1 MTKLEFGMATRD
13 ITPRYPV
20 WAHGY
25 ANRTSPSSGV
35 RESLSLGC
43 LAASNGENQIL
54 IFALD
59 MIGVLSDVCE
69 EL

>member
-43 LAASNGENQIL
+43 LAASNGENHIL

-59 MIGVLSDVCE
+59 MFFVHYYVC
-69 EL
+69 